1 MLRIAI
7 ALLSTI
13 LISPGAWAVCTL
25 ARGQPTPLAISSQ
38 VITLSA
44 DQEIDT
50 SKEFA
55 QYDSTVLGVGVGFD
69 KCDVNTEYGK
79 RAVNLF
85 GQDPSTRIYQTNIP
99 GIGVKLLFSN
109 GEAFGNFPSTSYLK
123 FSPVKDKNTGEWVI
137 PTTGMLDVGAGSFYR
152 IQFFKT
158 GRIRLNSPTGDTVLP
173 AGLIGYNYI
182 MSANPANFT
191 VKLNIGG
198 MKIVSTPACTTDN
211 AKTID
216 FNTVTP
222 TLLSAG
228 VTRNMDFAIVCKS
241 DYGTYSA
248 KASIITDTPSSD
260 GSYIRVEDAAGN
272 KDRLRI
278 RITNGNNQLMKV
290 DGTTYEQK
298 SNITSQGPAEF
309 LWKATLIPGN
319 TATPAGGIF
328 TAKAEIVFD
337 IQ

>member
-1 MLRIAI
+1 MIRLAI

-13 LISPGAWAVCTL
+13 LISPGAQAVCTL
-25 ARGQPTPLAISSQ
+25 YLGQPTPLAITSK
-38 VITLSA
+38 VITISS
-44 DQEIDT
+44 DEEINT
-50 SKEFA
+50 TKPIA
-55 QYDSTVLGVGVGFD
+55 QYDSPTVGSKISYKD
-69 KCDVNTEYGK
+69 CIENTEYGK
-79 RAVNLF
+79 RVVNLL
-85 GQDPSTRIYQTNIP
+85 GQDPTTKIYQTNIS
-99 GIGVKLLFSN
+99 GIGIKLLFSN
-109 GEAFGNFPSTSYLK
+109 GSAFGNFPSTSHLH
-123 FSPVKDKNTGEWVI
+123 FNNGATVGT
-137 PTTGMLDVGAGSFYR
+137 LDVPEQTFYR

-158 GRIRLNSPTGDTVLP
+158 GRIRLNNPTGDTVLP
-173 AGLIGYNYI
+173 PGLIAYSYMLND
-182 MSANPANFT
+182 NLANFT
-191 VKLNIGG
+191 TSLTIGE
-198 MKIVSTPACTTDN
+198 MKIISTPACTTDN
-211 AKTID
+211 AKTVD

-228 VTRNMDFAIVCKS
+228 VTRNIDFAIVCKS

-278 RITNGNNQLMKV
+278 RITDGNKQLMKV

-309 LWKATLIPGN
+309 SWEATLIPGN
-319 TATPAGGIF
+319 TAKPAGGVF